1 MSIKIDEYGIRCL
14 IQTGKKQGY
23 LYMEDLLEDLRYLNL
38 DDEQMDTIV
47 NIFVDLGISIHKKN
61 EEDFIDFESEIADKD
76 IMLYDKKSQSKA
88 RSISSEC
95 FAGNNMKIFL
105 NEIAQIPLLSAYEEQ
120 ELAKQAAKGD
130 EYAKQH
136 LIVSNMRLVVDVAK
150 KYQNRG
156 VPLPDLISS
165 GYFGL
170 KRAIEKFEVEKG
182 HKLSTYATWWIRQSV
197 HRAIGDTGRNIRV
210 PIHILEILFKYK
222 KATLELFQQLG
233 REPKE
238 SELAE
243 YLNLPVEKI
252 REIQRHAQDTISIN
266 KPLGNDDNEAEEMLG
281 ISSND
286 TPNSVMD
293 EMDRKSAIDEILSSL
308 TKKEADVLKLKY
320 GLIDGKPR
328 TLEQTGAILNITR
341 ERVRQI
347 EAKALRKL
355 RHPSKAMYLKEYL
368 RCDD

>member
-1 MSIKIDEYGIRCL
+1 MSVKIDRHGIRCL
-14 IQTGKKQGY
+14 IQTGKRQGY
-23 LYMEDLLEDLRYLNL
+23 LYMEDLFMDLKYLDL
-38 DDEQMDTIV
+38 TDEQMDIV
-47 NIFVDLGISIHKKN
+47 FNIFIDLGINVQKK
-61 EEDFIDFESEIADKD
+61 EEENLVDFGEEIEERD
-76 IMLYDKKSQSKA
+76 ILLNSNKSQSKITGVSA
-88 RSISSEC
+88 DG
-95 FAGNNMKIFL
+95 FGGNNMKIFL
-105 NEIAQIPLLSAYEEQ
+105 NEIAQIPLLSPYEEK

-210 PIHILEILFKYK
+210 PIHILELLYKYK
-222 KATLELFQQLG
+222 KATLELFQELG

-243 YLNLPVEKI
+243 HLKLSVDKI
-252 REIQRHAQDTISIN
+252 REIQRYAQDTLSIN
-266 KPLGNDDNEAEEMLG
+266 AKFGNDDNEAEEMLG
-281 ISSND
+281 ISSGD
-286 TPNSVMD
+286 SPTSIMD
-293 EMDRKSAIDEILSSL
+293 EMDRNSAIEQILSTL

-328 TLEQTGAILNITR
+328 TLEQTGEILHITR

-368 RCDD
+368 YSDD

>member
-1 MSIKIDEYGIRCL
+1 MSIKIDEYSIRCL

-23 LYMEDLLEDLRYLNL
+23 LYMDDLLLDLKYLNL
-38 DDEQMDTIV
+38 DDEQMDTVV
-47 NIFVDLGISIHKKN
+47 NIFLDLGISIHKKDEGDFVDLEGEIDEN
-61 EEDFIDFESEIADKD
+61 EIILST
-76 IMLYDKKSQSKA
+76 KKQQKPLN
-88 RSISSEC
+88 ISSES
-95 FAGNNMKIFL
+95 FSGNNMKIFL
-105 NEIAQIPLLSAYEEQ
+105 NEIAQIPLLSPYEER

-210 PIHILEILFKYK
+210 PIHILEILYKYK
-222 KATLELFQQLG
+222 RASLELFQELG

-243 YLNLPVEKI
+243 YLNLSVDKV
-252 REIQRHAQDTISIN
+252 REIQRYAQDTMSYN
-266 KPLGNDDNEAEEMLG
+266 RPLGNDDNEAEEMLG
-281 ISSND
+281 MSSSD
-286 TPNSVMD
+286 TSASVMD
-293 EMDRKSAIDEILSSL
+293 NLDRRAAIDEILSSL
-308 TKKEADVLKLKY
+308 TDKEAKVLKLKY

-355 RHPSKAMYLKEYL
+355 RHPSKAMYLREYL
-368 RCDD
+368 SSDE